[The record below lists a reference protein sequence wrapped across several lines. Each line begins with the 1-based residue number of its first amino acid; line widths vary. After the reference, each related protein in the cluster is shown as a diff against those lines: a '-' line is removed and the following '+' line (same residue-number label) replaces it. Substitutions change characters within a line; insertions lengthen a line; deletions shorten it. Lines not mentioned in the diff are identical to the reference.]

1 MPKETKMTE
10 EKLALLRTLHGE
22 GLLNGELAQRIGC
35 SNSTITKWLQRLQLE
50 PNTIG
55 KRKLKRINA
64 RNEALR
70 NQPRKVEAVIEP
82 RTMRP
87 AAIAGPDL
95 LAQRIRAGLR

>member
-1 MPKETKMTE
+1 MPNGLKMTE
-10 EKLALLRTLHGE
+10 DRLNLLRTLHSQE
-22 GLLNGELAQRIGC
+22 LLNGELAESMGC
-35 SNSTITKWLQRLQLE
+35 ANSTITKWLQRLQLE